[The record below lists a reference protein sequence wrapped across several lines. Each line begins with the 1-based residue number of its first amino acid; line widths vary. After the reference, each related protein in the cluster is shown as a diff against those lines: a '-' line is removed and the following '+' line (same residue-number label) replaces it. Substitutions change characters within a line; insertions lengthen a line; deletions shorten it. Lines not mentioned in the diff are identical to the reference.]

1 MKGGTTTVKAKNNMI
16 ANKGSQY
23 GSSNGD
29 EAGTAGGVKSGVN
42 MKATDWITY
51 SFDVKMDGKN
61 ACRHTD
67 KKFHNNQNAADLQG
81 NIDPATGK
89 PWMKCGEIDTYGRL
103 CSNGKAARPRFE
115 RDHIPAKAQLFAR
128 ARKHPLFKSAK
139 RHRRIASS
147 GLRKP
152 GACDCHPTSAHR
164 GFSPTCGSRNTPSR
178 IASDASSKQSMQK
191 AANRDTLAMQK
202 HLDKKARTDRPRQGL
217 REGLSRRSQKDTPER
232 PRQDDRQGHRR
243 LQEEVSLGK
252 GPAMADHE
260 DYRNWARH
268 FGKST
273 LHPDLV
279 AEFRRAGVAKPPVIK
294 RNMLEAYIGF
304 PGLTVNF
311 ADPVVIPTEEKV
323 GAGVGILYGIAIHL
337 DEVDPYQGWIP
348 MRFSPVTARPR
359 CESVWASQWPATRR
373 SAGTSGS
380 STARR

>member
-1 MKGGTTTVKAKNNMI
+1 M
-16 ANKGSQY
+16 
-23 GSSNGD
+23 
-29 EAGTAGGVKSGVN
+29 KSGVN

-139 RHRRIASS
+139 PAQKDCIIRACESRGLAIAI
-147 GLRKP
+147 
-152 GACDCHPTSAHR
+152 PTSAHR

-202 HLDKKARTDRPRQGL
+202 HLDKKAKNGSAADKACAKAYRAAARKI
-217 REGLSRRSQKDTPER
+217 RRND
-232 PRQDDRQGHRR
+232 
-243 LQEEVSLGK
+243 
-252 GPAMADHE
+252 
-260 DYRNWARH
+260 
-268 FGKST
+268 
-273 LHPDLV
+273 PDKMI
-279 AEFRRAGVAKPPVIK
+279 AK
-294 RNMLEAYIGF
+294 
-304 PGLTVNF
+304 
-311 ADPVVIPTEEKV
+311 
-323 GAGVGILYGIAIHL
+323 AI
-337 DEVDPYQGWIP
+337 VDCKKKYP
-348 MRFSPVTARPR
+348 
-359 CESVWASQWPATRR
+359 
-373 SAGTSGS
+373 
-380 STARR
+380 